1 MPLLTFSANDIDVSG
16 LPVDVALPADWL
28 TGELADA
35 GVEATVAGQL
45 KARLSRSGPADIVV
59 HGRIQARVSAPCA
72 RCLGPAEIPVD
83 AELALLLRPAK
94 SGRHPGYLH
103 RSAPR
108 AQGGAAAGA
117 GHSKSNGERE
127 LEYEFTAAEADLD
140 LYDGETVVL
149 DGFVRE
155 AILLELPSFP
165 LCSEACTG
173 IGRAAPGA
181 MAEDEPPPPAPEPST
196 SPMPAAEERPA
207 SIADL
212 RDRFA
217 QRSGRIAG
225 APPSNETP
233 KKKSKKE

>member
-1 MPLLTFSANDIDVSG
+1 MPLLAFSANDIDISG

-35 GVEATVAGQL
+35 GVEATTPGHL
-45 KARLSRSGPADIVV
+45 KGRLSRSGAADIVV

-72 RCLGPAEIPVD
+72 RCLGPAEVPID

-94 SGRHPGYLH
+94 AGRHPGYLH
-103 RSAPR
+103 GSAPR
-108 AQGGAAAGA
+108 AKAGA
-117 GHSKSNGERE
+117 SAGSGHGKGNGERE
-127 LEYEFTAAEADLD
+127 IEYEFSSAEADLD
-140 LYDGETVVL
+140 VYDGETVVL

-165 LCSEACTG
+165 LCSEACPG
-173 IGRAAPGA
+173 IGRPAPESA
-181 MAEDEPPPPAPEPST
+181 AEDEPPPAPEPSA
-196 SPMPAAEERPA
+196 SPMPPGENRPA

>member
-1 MPLLTFSANDIDVSG
+1 MPLLAFSANDIDISG

-28 TGELADA
+28 TSELADA
-35 GVEATVAGQL
+35 GVEATTPGHL
-45 KARLSRSGPADIVV
+45 KGRLSRSGAADIVV

-72 RCLGPAEIPVD
+72 RCLGPAETPID

-94 SGRHPGYLH
+94 GGRHPGYLH
-103 RSAPR
+103 GSAPR
-108 AQGGAAAGA
+108 AQGGASA
-117 GHSKSNGERE
+117 GHGKGNGERE
-127 LEYEFTAAEADLD
+127 LEYEFSAAEADLD
-140 LYDGETVVL
+140 VYDGETVVL

-165 LCSEACTG
+165 LCSEACAG
-173 IGRAAPGA
+173 IGRPAPESV
-181 MAEDEPPPPAPEPST
+181 AEDEPPLAPETSASPGPS
-196 SPMPAAEERPA
+196 AENRPA

>member
-1 MPLLTFSANDIDVSG
+1 MPLLAYSANDIDVSG
-16 LPVDVALPADWL
+16 LPVDVALPAAWL

-35 GVEATVAGQL
+35 GVEATAPGHL
-45 KARLSRSGPADIVV
+45 KARLSRSGAADIVV

-72 RCLGPAEIPVD
+72 RCLGPAELPID

-94 SGRHPGYLH
+94 GSRHPGYLH
-103 RSAPR
+103 APAPR
-108 AQGGAAAGA
+108 AQGGAPS
-117 GHSKSNGERE
+117 GHGKGNGERE
-127 LEYEFTAAEADLD
+127 LEYEFSAPEADLD
-140 LYDGETVVL
+140 VYDGETVVL

-165 LCSEACTG
+165 LCSEACPG
-173 IGRAAPGA
+173 IGRAAPESA
-181 MAEDEPPPPAPEPST
+181 AEEQPPLAPEPSA
-196 SPMPAAEERPA
+196 SPVPPAENRPA

-217 QRSGRIAG
+217 QRSGRLAG